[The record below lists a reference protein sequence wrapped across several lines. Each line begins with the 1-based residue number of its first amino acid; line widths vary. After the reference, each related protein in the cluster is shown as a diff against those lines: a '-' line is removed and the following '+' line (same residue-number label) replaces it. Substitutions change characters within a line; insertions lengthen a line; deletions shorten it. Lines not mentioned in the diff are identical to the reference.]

1 MSIPQTSLS
10 IQENI
15 SLQSFNTLSV
25 PALARWFVEVDDEE
39 QLLQALS
46 FYQQQQCPLLV
57 LGGGSNIVLTKDFMG
72 IVIKNNIQ
80 GRFIEK
86 ETDDKIFLSVAAG
99 EDWHQTVMYCVEN
112 NFYGVENLALIP
124 GSVGAAPIQNI
135 GAYGV
140 ELAQCFSYLEAINID
155 TQETISLTRDE
166 CEFAY
171 RDSVFKNQLNH
182 KVIITRV
189 VLELSKQPQWT
200 LNYPALQ
207 QALAKYQQSDITAQL
222 IADNVIAIRN
232 SKLPKPS
239 DIPNAGSFFKNPIV
253 DQKTY
258 QRLKEQWPAMVAFAQ
273 PDNCYKLAA
282 GWLIDNAGWKGKV
295 VGGVSMHQQQ
305 ALVLTNPLGLSGAKL
320 LEFIQRLT
328 TDIAQT
334 YGITLEIE
342 PRIF

>member
-1 MSIPQTSLS
+1 
-10 IQENI
+10 
-15 SLQSFNTLSV
+15 
-25 PALARWFVEVDDEE
+25 
-39 QLLQALS
+39 
-46 FYQQQQCPLLV
+46 
-57 LGGGSNIVLTKDFMG
+57 
-72 IVIKNNIQ
+72 
-80 GRFIEK
+80 
-86 ETDDKIFLSVAAG
+86 
-99 EDWHQTVMYCVEN
+99 MYCVEN
-112 NFYGVENLALIP
+112 SYYGVENLALIP

-155 TQETISLTRDE
+155 TQESITLTRDE

-171 RDSVFKNQLNH
+171 RDSIFKNQLNH

-207 QALAKYQQSDITAQL
+207 QALAKYQQAEITAKL

-253 DQKTY
+253 DHETY
-258 QRLKEQWPAMVAFAQ
+258 QRLKEQWPTIIAFAQ

-282 GWLIDNAGWKGKV
+282 GWLIENAGWKGKV

-305 ALVLTNPLGLSGAKL
+305 ALVLTNPLGLSGGKL
-320 LEFIQRLT
+320 LEFIQDLT
-328 TDIAQT
+328 ADIAQI

-342 PRIF
+342 PRVF